1 MPFVGKYVMYDSRC
15 AGMAKWFNRKMYT
28 SRKWPKLQALG
39 GVQKECRIL
48 SKGASEAA
56 NNQIESKKEKKESE
70 DAEGLGHFKE
80 TKLAINN
87 NNIIPTQDE
96 LTFSYKS
103 YYRLVSGIFIAKS

>member
-1 MPFVGKYVMYDSRC
+1 MYDSRC

-56 NNQIESKKEKKESE
+56 NNQIESKKE
-70 DAEGLGHFKE
+70 
-80 TKLAINN
+80 
-87 NNIIPTQDE
+87 
-96 LTFSYKS
+96 
-103 YYRLVSGIFIAKS
+103 